1 MKKLIP
7 FLLGGVIMLGAASCQ
22 NPEKTSSSAPEAPT
36 AAVSTPD
43 KNTVQAD
50 TKDAQSDVRKAQ
62 LNADIRA
69 NEQRNN
75 AANGGSNAN
84 RNDDQLKSEVR
95 SKLEANIPGGQL
107 TIDAKDGAV
116 IVGGTVLKQD
126 QIAKIDTLSKQIK
139 GVKSVKNLAKV
150 VPPK

>member
-7 FLLGGVIMLGAASCQ
+7 FLLGGAIMLGAASCQ
-22 NPEKTSSSAPEAPT
+22 NPEKTSSSAPDSPT
-36 AAVSTPD
+36 AAVQTPD

-75 AANGGSNAN
+75 AANNGSSAN
-84 RNDDQLKSEVR
+84 RNDDQLKTEVR

-150 VPPK
+150 VPAK

>member
-7 FLLGGVIMLGAASCQ
+7 FLLGGAIMLGAASCQ
-22 NPEKTSSSAPEAPT
+22 NPEKTSSAAPDSPT
-36 AAVSTPD
+36 ATTQTPD

-75 AANGGSNAN
+75 AANGGAAN
-84 RNDDQLKSEVR
+84 RNDDQLKTEVR

-107 TIDAKDGAV
+107 TVDAKDGAV
-116 IVGGTVLKQD
+116 IVGGTVLKKD
-126 QIAKIDTLSKQIK
+126 QLAKIDTLSKQIK
-139 GVKSVKNLAKV
+139 GVKSVK
-150 VPPK
+150 

>member
-7 FLLGGVIMLGAASCQ
+7 FLLGGVLMLGAASCQ
-22 NPEKTSSSAPEAPT
+22 NAEKTSSAAPDTPTDTAKAPE
-36 AAVSTPD
+36 
-43 KNTVQAD
+43 KGTVQAD

-75 AANGGSNAN
+75 AANGGAAN
-84 RNDDQLKSEVR
+84 RNDEQLKTEVR

-107 TIDAKDGAV
+107 TVDAKDGA
-116 IVGGTVLKQD
+116 ITVGGTVLKQD
-126 QIAKIDTLSKQIK
+126 QLAKVDTLPKQIK

-150 VPPK
+150 APAK